1 MNVKDIPS
9 FPPGHSLPPTPE
21 FNVPHIT
28 AASSS
33 KADSPGRKPEPLP
46 ATQAAAI
53 SPTLWPSTADG
64 TTPRARQSWA
74 SDHSSAKSAGWVNRV
89 SERREDDEEEAE
101 KRKKEDIG

>member
-46 ATQAAAI
+46 ATQAAAAV
-53 SPTLWPSTADG
+53 T
-64 TTPRARQSWA
+64 
-74 SDHSSAKSAGWVNRV
+74 NV
-89 SERREDDEEEAE
+89 SGVGSKVR
-101 KRKKEDIG
+101 I